1 MAAVS
6 CELRIIVAAKAP
18 VFSMGHC
25 CSCVCKNRNVFAKE
39 SVGDDWVYIDYD
51 SDFTEFEEDEDE
63 TFMRDE
69 ALDELLSTLED
80 ALLWPKRDSFFPN
93 SASIDSMNTI
103 FCMATAKMSRLATEG
118 RFSEADEIAD
128 ALLELVDVWG
138 ESVFQTLNMTFFTRE
153 EISLGRFAAKV
164 GQYLKPEPLQEN
176 DNDLAVKLYFFIVYD
191 TDLEKY
197 VCTYHLEYRDYD
209 GMADAIYILKLKSR
223 KGKVQIVTYGDTC
236 PTYWRI
242 RQDVLKDFAKRKRS
256 FISY

>member
-1 MAAVS
+1 
-6 CELRIIVAAKAP
+6 
-18 VFSMGHC
+18 MGHC
-25 CSCVCKNRNVFAKE
+25 CSCVCKNRDVFLDE
-39 SVGDDWVYIDYD
+39 SVGDDWAYGF
-51 SDFTEFEEDEDE
+51 DFTEFKEEEEDE

-69 ALDELLSTLED
+69 ALDKLLSALED
-80 ALLWPKRDSFFPN
+80 ALLWPHRDRFFPN

-103 FCMATAKMSRLATEG
+103 FCMATAEMSRLATAE

-128 ALLELVDVWG
+128 ALLELVNVWG
-138 ESVFQTLNMTFFTRE
+138 ESVFQTLKMEFFTRE
-153 EISLGRFAAKV
+153 EISFGRFAVKV

-176 DNDLAVKLYFFIVYD
+176 DNDLAVKLYFFIVHD

-209 GMADAIYILKLKSR
+209 GMAGAIYILKRKSR
-223 KGKVQIVTYGDTC
+223 KGKAPIVTYGDTR

>member
-1 MAAVS
+1 
-6 CELRIIVAAKAP
+6 
-18 VFSMGHC
+18 MGHC
-25 CSCVCKNRNVFAKE
+25 CSCVSKNRDVFLDE
-39 SVGDDWVYIDYD
+39 SVGDDWAYGF
-51 SDFTEFEEDEDE
+51 DFTEFEEEEDE

-69 ALDELLSTLED
+69 ALDKLMSALED
-80 ALLWPKRDSFFPN
+80 ALLWPHRDRFFPN

-103 FCMATAKMSRLATEG
+103 FCMATAEMSRLATAE

-128 ALLELVDVWG
+128 ALLELVNVWG
-138 ESVFQTLNMTFFTRE
+138 ESVFQTLKMEFFTRE
-153 EISLGRFAAKV
+153 EISFGRFAVKV

-176 DNDLAVKLYFFIVYD
+176 DLAVKLYFFIVHD

-209 GMADAIYILKLKSR
+209 GMAGAIYILKRKSR
-223 KGKVQIVTYGDTC
+223 KGKAQIVTYGDTR